1 MTIRLKRKLDD
12 KTEELMSAIIGC
24 AIEVHKELGQG
35 YLEKVYENAMSA
47 EMRMQNIKHKTQ
59 VPVSVLYKGVKVQG
73 QVLDMVVEDKI
84 ILELKAVSE
93 LVSAHEAQLLSYLK
107 STGMRAG
114 LLINFRENL
123 VKDGIRRFVNL

>member
-1 MTIRLKRKLDD
+1 
-12 KTEELMSAIIGC
+12 
-24 AIEVHKELGQG
+24 
-35 YLEKVYENAMSA
+35 
-47 EMRMQNIKHKTQ
+47 
-59 VPVSVLYKGVKVQG
+59 
-73 QVLDMVVEDKI
+73 MVVEDKI

-93 LVSAHEAQLLSYLK
+93 LVSAHEAQLFSYLK